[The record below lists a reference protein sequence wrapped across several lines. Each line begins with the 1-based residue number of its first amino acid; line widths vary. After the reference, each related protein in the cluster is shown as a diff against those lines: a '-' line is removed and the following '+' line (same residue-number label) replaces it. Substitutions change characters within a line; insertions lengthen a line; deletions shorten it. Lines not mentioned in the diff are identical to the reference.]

1 MILFIDNYDSFTYN
15 LVDYIGQ
22 LHNDVLVVRNDQI
35 NVAEIENLKPDG
47 IVISPGPGRPEQAGF
62 SCQIIQT
69 YCHKIPILGVC
80 LGLQAIAQIFGANI
94 VRAPFPVHGKTSI
107 IEHNGQGIF
116 QGMTSPMTAGRY
128 HSLIIERES
137 LPECFTI
144 TAESSDHLIMAIA
157 HRKFPLFGVQ
167 FHPESV
173 LTPDGMQILRNW
185 IKIADEF
192 KNKIEEV

>member
-144 TAESSDHLIMAIA
+144 TAESSDHFIMAIA

>member
-22 LHNDVLVVRNDQI
+22 LRNDVLVVRNDQI
-35 NVAEIENLKPDG
+35 NVAEIENLTPDG

-144 TAESSDHLIMAIA
+144 TAESSDHFIMAIA

>member
-144 TAESSDHLIMAIA
+144 TAESSDHFIMAIA

-173 LTPDGMQILRNW
+173 LTLNGMQILRNW
-185 IKIADEF
+185 VKIADKF
-192 KNKIEEV
+192 KNNTEAV

>member
-22 LHNDVLVVRNDQI
+22 LRNDVLVVRNDQI

-69 YCHKIPILGVC
+69 HCHKIPILGVC

>member
-22 LHNDVLVVRNDQI
+22 LRNDVLVVRNDQI
-35 NVAEIENLKPDG
+35 NVAEIENLTPDG

-144 TAESSDHLIMAIA
+144 TAESSDHFIMAIA

-173 LTPDGMQILRNW
+173 LTPDGMQVLRNW
-185 IKIADEF
+185 VKIADKF
-192 KNKIEEV
+192 KNNTEEV

>member
-144 TAESSDHLIMAIA
+144 TAESSDHFIMAIA

-173 LTPDGMQILRNW
+173 LTPDGMQVLRNW
-185 IKIADEF
+185 VKIADKF
-192 KNKIEEV
+192 KNNTEEV

>member
-1 MILFIDNYDSFTYN
+1 MILFIDNYDSFIYN

-22 LHNDVLVVRNDQI
+22 LRSDVLVARNDQI
-35 NVAEIENLKPDG
+35 TVNEIENLKPDG

-80 LGLQAIAQIFGANI
+80 LGLQAIGQVFGAKI
-94 VRAPFPVHGKTSI
+94 VRAPVPVHGKASS

-116 QGMTSPMTAGRY
+116 RGMASPITAGRY
-128 HSLIIERES
+128 HSLVIERES

-144 TAESSDHLIMAIA
+144 TAESDDHLIMAIA
-157 HRKFPLFGVQ
+157 HQKFPLFGVQ

-185 IKIADEF
+185 VKIADEF
-192 KNKIEEV
+192 KNKIEEA